1 MGFISYE
8 GWEPKHLSFSTLN
21 SWRMCGRMTLFQKVM
36 GLEQHPGLAAIGG
49 NAVHVATEAVDRIIW
64 ELGFEGLADSS
75 AQVLDTHSEQPS
87 DSEYGDCPF

>member
-49 NAVHVATEAVDRIIW
+49 NAVHEATQVVDEMIYAQGFGALSTTPAASEDVDTNSSLGEA
-64 ELGFEGLADSS
+64 
-75 AQVLDTHSEQPS
+75 
-87 DSEYGDCPF
+87 PF